1 MRHIVCE
8 VVKAY
13 HVILAIITIYSIVIS
28 FSLVSYSGYGQVNE
42 TSQTNTYEN
51 TSEEGS
57 SFTFNV
63 AGDFRH
69 TPVTGYNLVSD
80 NPDFIIM
87 TGDYG
92 IKTDNP
98 TEWTN
103 STMAMIKNSGIPVYG
118 ALGNNDNGDDYL
130 NTGFFTNKNWSYS
143 FTKHNIAFVVA
154 DTEDENVVE
163 TDALLA
169 KAQNDPNVK
178 WIIVLM
184 HQSIWHPVGTSV
196 SSDTTI
202 DFHTTFK
209 KYNKVKMVIAGH
221 THVYARMV
229 PVDGILY
236 IMNGIGGQNPSKGST
251 EPSTFSKINGALHC
265 SVAVNGSITCSN
277 ISNGSGAIVDKFTI
291 EANGTLPTD
300 GTPVRPRH

>member
-1 MRHIVCE
+1 MTV
-8 VVKAY
+8 Y
-13 HVILAIITIYSIVIS
+13 YVILPITFATLMAIS
-28 FSLVSYSGYGQVNE
+28 SGLINTTFGQANE
-42 TSQTNTYEN
+42 TSQTNTHEN
-51 TSEEGS
+51 KSEGGS

-69 TPVTGYNLVSD
+69 TPATGYNLVSD

-92 IKTDNP
+92 IKTKNP
-98 TEWTN
+98 KEWTN

-118 ALGNNDNGDDYL
+118 ALGNNDNGNEYL

-143 FTKHNIAFVVA
+143 FMAGNIAFVVA
-154 DTEDENVVE
+154 NTEDENVAG
-163 TDALLA
+163 TDASLA
-169 KAQNDPNVK
+169 RAQNDPNVK
-178 WIIVLM
+178 WVIVVM

-196 SSDTTI
+196 RSDTTI
-202 DFHTTFK
+202 DFHNAFQ
-209 KYNKVKMVIAGH
+209 KYSKVKMVIAGH

-265 SVAVNGSITCSN
+265 RVTINGSITCSN

-291 EANGTLPTD
+291 EADGTLPTD
-300 GTPVRPRH
+300 GTPVRTRH

>member
-1 MRHIVCE
+1 MHHIVCE
-8 VVKAY
+8 VVKVY
-13 HVILAIITIYSIVIS
+13 HVMLPIIVFYSIVIS
-28 FSLVSYSGYGQVNE
+28 FDLVSYNAHGEVNE
-42 TSQTNTYEN
+42 TS
-51 TSEEGS
+51 GS

-63 AGDFRH
+63 AGDFRD
-69 TPVTGYNLVSD
+69 TPATGYNLVSN

-92 IKTDNP
+92 IKTNNP

-118 ALGNNDNGDDYL
+118 ALGNNDNGEEYL

-143 FTKHNIAFVVA
+143 FKAGNIAFVVA
-154 DTEDENVVE
+154 NTEDENVDE
-163 TDALLA
+163 TDKMLA
-169 KAQNDPNVK
+169 STQNDPNVK

-202 DFHTTFK
+202 DFHNTFK

-265 SVAVNGSITCSN
+265 IVTVDGAITCSN
-277 ISNGSGAIVDKFTI
+277 ISNGSGDVVDAFTI
-291 EANGTLPTD
+291 KANGALPTD
-300 GTPVRPRH
+300 GTPVRPRGKE